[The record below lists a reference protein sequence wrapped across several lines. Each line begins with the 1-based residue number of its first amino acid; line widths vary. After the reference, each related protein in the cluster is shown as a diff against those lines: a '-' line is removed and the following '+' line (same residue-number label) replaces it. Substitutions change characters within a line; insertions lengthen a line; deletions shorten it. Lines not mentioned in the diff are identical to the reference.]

1 MSDLTKRALAA
12 AFALAA
18 LGAPAALVT
27 LNPATANAACS
38 SGEEEDQFTT
48 QCTPFMVPNSPDSSG
63 FTTTAA
69 NPDMPEIDGIP
80 CTGADSGACIGL
92 AEDAPQYQAPTST
105 VGSDPTV
112 HGVE

>member
-92 AEDAPQYQAPTST
+92 SEDQVPQVTPHVTIS
-105 VGSDPTV
+105 SSP
-112 HGVE
+112 